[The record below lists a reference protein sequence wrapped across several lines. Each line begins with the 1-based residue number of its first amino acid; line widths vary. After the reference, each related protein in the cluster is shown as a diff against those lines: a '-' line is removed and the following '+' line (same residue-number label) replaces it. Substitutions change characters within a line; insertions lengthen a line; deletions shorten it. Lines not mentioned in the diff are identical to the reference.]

1 MPICSFRTKSSSEL
15 RLSVSLLSLRFAVGY
30 SVMVCRLFRDS
41 FLLARSPLMV
51 LHLLCWKKKTAWFFF
66 FPLKQGRVLIY
77 IRNSCKLIFS
87 FLDGALISWS
97 PVGSGGLLKGQS
109 LHKHTVSAISS
120 RDDDSSLKSSR
131 YMSRVIFPTL
141 RIFCFGLGIEIHV
154 TCDFVVFWNPN
165 CATFHWKLKCRMY
178 GNFLCSLSFVHA

>member
-1 MPICSFRTKSSSEL
+1 MQTFQRF
-15 RLSVSLLSLRFAVGY
+15 VSLGTLAVNGFTF
-30 SVMVCRLFRDS
+30 V
-41 FLLARSPLMV
+41 V
-51 LHLLCWKKKTAWFFF
+51 LKEENCVIFFFF

-165 CATFHWKLKCRMY
+165 CATFH
-178 GNFLCSLSFVHA
+178 